1 MLCEKAFLQ
10 TLNTHFT
17 NNYKNNKNNN
27 TILTA
32 PKIIQNCFL
41 EFFKIHITLLL
52 IKIYTPNR
60 IIIKQP
66 PRNDIQQ
73 FCFPRQK
80 TKEQKKKKNY
90 SNVHPRRNEQRPR
103 ERINNTGPLLSIHYY
118 IYVYMLQGLNRIHYE
133 RFFSL
138 TISPVARQIER
149 KRADEFIGFRDSVQ
163 RRKQRVTGVEM
174 RAAGIPGIPAWDPWR
189 WMDRGHEYTDPV
201 QRRCRAAESYSGR
214 ELARGEKQA
223 KAVTL
228 LLFTLC
234 HFSLPP
240 LLLSFIPFFSS
251 FAFSTIILSSE
262 VVNFD
267 SILRLI
273 RGSPSLW
280 RVEGVRGE
288 VEPFGTGLN

>member
-1 MLCEKAFLQ
+1 
-10 TLNTHFT
+10 
-17 NNYKNNKNNN
+17 
-27 TILTA
+27 
-32 PKIIQNCFL
+32 
-41 EFFKIHITLLL
+41 
-52 IKIYTPNR
+52 
-60 IIIKQP
+60 
-66 PRNDIQQ
+66 
-73 FCFPRQK
+73 
-80 TKEQKKKKNY
+80 
-90 SNVHPRRNEQRPR
+90 
-103 ERINNTGPLLSIHYY
+103 
-118 IYVYMLQGLNRIHYE
+118 MLQGLNRIHYE

-240 LLLSFIPFFSS
+240 PFSYLLFLSFHLSLPF
-251 FAFSTIILSSE
+251 TIILSSE

>member
-1 MLCEKAFLQ
+1 
-10 TLNTHFT
+10 
-17 NNYKNNKNNN
+17 
-27 TILTA
+27 
-32 PKIIQNCFL
+32 
-41 EFFKIHITLLL
+41 
-52 IKIYTPNR
+52 
-60 IIIKQP
+60 
-66 PRNDIQQ
+66 
-73 FCFPRQK
+73 
-80 TKEQKKKKNY
+80 
-90 SNVHPRRNEQRPR
+90 
-103 ERINNTGPLLSIHYY
+103 
-118 IYVYMLQGLNRIHYE
+118 MLQGLNRIHYE

-234 HFSLPP
+234 HFSLPT

-251 FAFSTIILSSE
+251 FASFHHHPLARWWI
-262 VVNFD
+262 
-267 SILRLI
+267 LI
-273 RGSPSLW
+273 RSWDWFVVRHLYGAW
-280 RVEGVRGE
+280 KVCGVKWNHLERDWINFLYTYRICWLGYIE
-288 VEPFGTGLN
+288 RAWIYKN

>member
-1 MLCEKAFLQ
+1 
-10 TLNTHFT
+10 
-17 NNYKNNKNNN
+17 
-27 TILTA
+27 
-32 PKIIQNCFL
+32 
-41 EFFKIHITLLL
+41 
-52 IKIYTPNR
+52 
-60 IIIKQP
+60 
-66 PRNDIQQ
+66 
-73 FCFPRQK
+73 
-80 TKEQKKKKNY
+80 
-90 SNVHPRRNEQRPR
+90 
-103 ERINNTGPLLSIHYY
+103 
-118 IYVYMLQGLNRIHYE
+118 MLQGLNRIHYE

-251 FAFSTIILSSE
+251 FASFHHHPLVRWWILIRSWDWF
-262 VVNFD
+262 VVRHLYGAWKVCGVKWNRLERDWINFLYTYCICWLGYIEWIVREYIRINFLSVHKEFPLDFD
-267 SILRLI
+267 SFLGPALKFWTYRDC
-273 RGSPSLW
+273 
-280 RVEGVRGE
+280 E
-288 VEPFGTGLN
+288 LN

>member
-1 MLCEKAFLQ
+1 
-10 TLNTHFT
+10 
-17 NNYKNNKNNN
+17 
-27 TILTA
+27 
-32 PKIIQNCFL
+32 
-41 EFFKIHITLLL
+41 
-52 IKIYTPNR
+52 
-60 IIIKQP
+60 
-66 PRNDIQQ
+66 
-73 FCFPRQK
+73 
-80 TKEQKKKKNY
+80 
-90 SNVHPRRNEQRPR
+90 
-103 ERINNTGPLLSIHYY
+103 
-118 IYVYMLQGLNRIHYE
+118 MLQGLNRIHYE

-234 HFSLPP
+234 HFSLPS

-251 FAFSTIILSSE
+251 FASFHHHPLQRGGE
-262 VVNFD
+262 FWFD
-267 SILRLI
+267 LEIDSWFAIFMARGRCAGWSGTVWNGIELI
-273 RGSPSLW
+273 FYTHI
-280 RVEGVRGE
+280 VFVD
-288 VEPFGTGLN
+288 